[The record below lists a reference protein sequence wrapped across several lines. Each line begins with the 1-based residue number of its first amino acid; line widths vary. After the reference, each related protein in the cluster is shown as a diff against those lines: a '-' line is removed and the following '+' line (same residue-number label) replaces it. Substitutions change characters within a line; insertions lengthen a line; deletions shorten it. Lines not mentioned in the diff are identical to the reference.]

1 MKASVEISMYPLGRE
16 YIPDIQDFIDRIK
29 SNDNLVAEVN
39 GMSTQ
44 IFGDYNE
51 IMKTLTKEMETS
63 FHKKDAS
70 VFVMKIINAH
80 LQQD

>member
-1 MKASVEISMYPLGRE
+1 MKASVEVSMYPLGRE

-29 SNDNLVAEVN
+29 SNEKLIVEVN

-44 IFGDYNE
+44 IFGDYDE

-63 FHKKDAS
+63 FQKKDAS

-80 LQQD
+80 LKKV